1 MILYYWKMSYRIKH
15 FEKVNSTNMKNL
27 KPYGKVVKL
36 IKKSW
41 EGTGKPGTTSSLK
54 RFEIQ

>member
-1 MILYYWKMSYRIKH
+1 MSYRIKY
-15 FEKVNSTNMKNL
+15 FEKVNSTNMKIL

-41 EGTGKPGTTSSLK
+41 EGMGKPGTTSSLK
-54 RFEIQ
+54 RLEIQ

>member
-1 MILYYWKMSYRIKH
+1 MILYYWKMSYRIKY

-41 EGTGKPGTTSSLK
+41 EGMGKPGTTSSLK
-54 RFEIQ
+54 TFEIQ

>member
-1 MILYYWKMSYRIKH
+1 MSYRIKY

>member
-1 MILYYWKMSYRIKH
+1 MILYYWKMSYRIKY